1 MQDVSFVQAQDLTS
15 SCSRGHIKMSM
26 SMFVSD
32 RCVLAGW
39 HCDSLPESTS
49 DVHASITLTKF
60 HLNYNIASA
69 VSCNHSDRCVKLNPT
84 FCNRSVSSALRS
96 PQSAPRMGEFLSAVL
111 TVVVVVVEYLY
122 SASRSA
128 SNALT
133 GCAESCWCQFRF
145 RPLWFKSRRWKHW
158 SVRQIKPAQLAF
170 GRTLI

>member
-1 MQDVSFVQAQDLTS
+1 MQDVSFVQAHDLTS

-84 FCNRSVSSALRS
+84 FCNRSVSGGSSALRS

-133 GCAESCWCQFRF
+133 GCAESC
-145 RPLWFKSRRWKHW
+145 
-158 SVRQIKPAQLAF
+158 
-170 GRTLI
+170 

>member
-15 SCSRGHIKMSM
+15 SCSGGHIKMSM

-111 TVVVVVVEYLY
+111 T
-122 SASRSA
+122 
-128 SNALT
+128 

-145 RPLWFKSRRWKHW
+145 RPLWFKSRRWKYW